1 VEALYALAHA
11 LTSQSTLVQREAV
24 RGISFLAI
32 DEHLRVGIVEGPL
45 RVIIRIMIDP
55 SCEPELKYLAETVLV
70 NIGFHNG
77 QKDLEV
83 VANDYE
89 LLSEWFYVRKSLRP
103 QALGLDLLHHWVNT
117 IFYGVNEAE
126 KKTRQHFLLAEL
138 GREVSEKEFDEN
150 SMSLHLANGL
160 DVDLRDTIDLLG
172 LSLMKSMIE
181 RIIRHRP
188 SDRGVGASVGGIGY
202 SITPMNPNGG
212 LHEAL
217 LQQFSHLFDA
227 WKMLRNGIPIDLQS
241 IDAAHSIVTPE
252 FHIEHSV
259 MPSMPPL
266 SRSKTGGYLTDRFL
280 SFLSFCSGRTQAQQI
295 LMEEE
300 DEEHYLKQR
309 AKDAG
314 GPVAGMVM
322 SREEQPTAAAA
333 APESKSSL
341 PNGEE
346 LESDDLVNHPPR
358 KVQELLDLF
367 FPSKL
372 YQMYLTDM
380 ISLGQPLPMAVASAE
395 PTMITSVRQHSD
407 ICLGTPPRVVV
418 YNDRNFS
425 QRYKVPEPKSFRAL
439 LLPSRTYYTFR
450 REGRIIQRIFD
461 DLASN
466 NPIPKSPD
474 NSPSPSTLE
483 DSLLTQMRQE
493 AAYMGGYVDSANTL
507 WTLCFRESTFQGEF
521 MISLL
526 STLRRCPQIASLN
539 FISRRPEQDSELGY
553 FAGSLPGSIRYISFE
568 SSLSSQAIEV
578 MCVMLK
584 TQNPAF
590 LLHPERDGF
599 VNDTDSLNGQEDS
612 SSQGLLGLA
621 IKSTLLTNSDIKSL
635 CELLDPSEEYINLMT
650 GRFNEKDSKSSFS
663 GTLPRKSDDALAS
676 PPLASPVPRM
686 NGLRFLDL
694 SENRLSDEQVSTI
707 IYACIGGPLEGLE
720 LHGNSIYRG
729 LYLSAPL
736 QIYLTSTSCQL
747 THLGLGANALINSTF
762 RNILSFCQNSATL
775 TSLDFSSNSLSSS
788 ENTRVKVREY
798 LKKNRHLRTLN
809 LSNNKFTLEIV
820 RDVHLGL
827 MENESLILL
836 NMERNISTNPREMR
850 LVRQK
855 LKLNRDRYVK
865 GHPAGAGHLTPH
877 AHAVSSSFSTMAP
890 HPHSGHPIDSP
901 NVFSPSGANEPLPKP
916 ALHNFVS
923 ESNMVS
929 SGEAIEVSVTIL
941 PEGNDGGDV
950 PRKAQSEVRRKSERA
965 KSSSVLGG
973 VNVDSAGIRRQLT
986 YDDSLSPL
994 TNSGTAAADPEEF
1007 EDFSVT
1013 LTDAESTPRDLS
1025 LQTAIPTATIATKK
1039 ESGKKKDDRDFDD
1052 YDLEDDDQA
1061 EEALSGDQ
1069 IFLSVL
1075 FSAPLAWQDTR
1086 NQLHPIQTLDYAGE
1100 REALVQVFHEA
1111 KRDVG
1116 LRFDFAT
1123 TEALRTVVTLGCKAL
1138 HFSGHGHPHCLNF
1151 EDGRSG
1157 LQFITIEQLSELCKA
1172 GDLKLEFVFVSAC
1185 YSSKAAEA
1193 FVQAG
1198 VQHVVCVSVDA
1209 QLLDAAAMAFTRAF
1223 YLALLVGHTVR
1234 HSFDLGKQAVATSP
1248 YVPNGSAEGSKFLLL
1263 PETNSHDLPIFTA
1276 KTIRKWPPAHH
1287 GHRGIT
1293 TDSIEHS
1300 YLPRPPE
1307 DFEGRE
1313 IDMHHVIKILLNR
1326 RLVSVVGE
1334 PGVGKSAVAV
1344 GSCCYMWERK
1354 HFADGIVYV
1363 RLHGVST
1370 YSGLLHAISQ
1380 AMISGSPKLA
1390 KRFNGLSKIF
1400 REKIRP
1406 AMKYPSV
1413 EDGEQL
1419 GRGSGAKSAEGDP
1432 IREHED
1438 LLLHCLATLRVLLVL
1453 DHLNDIL
1460 YSENDTVTDF
1470 KMFLSRLFERCRN
1483 IKVPPPSSLASP
1495 PASLRC

>member
-1 VEALYALAHA
+1 M
-11 LTSQSTLVQREAV
+11 VQREAV

-45 RVIIRIMIDP
+45 RMIIRIMIDP
-55 SCEPELKYLAETVLV
+55 SCEPELKYLAETVLI

-89 LLSEWFYVRKSLRP
+89 LLSEWFYMRKSLRP
-103 QALGLDLLHHWVNT
+103 QALGLDLLHHWINT
-117 IFYGVNEAE
+117 IFYGLNKAE

-138 GREVSEKEFDEN
+138 GREASDQDFDEN
-150 SMSLHLANGL
+150 SMSLHLANGM

-181 RIIRHRP
+181 RIIRLRP
-188 SDRGVGASVGGIGY
+188 SDRGLNTSVSGLGY
-202 SITPMNPNGG
+202 SITPINPNGG
-212 LHEAL
+212 LHEAI

-227 WKMLRNGIPIDLQS
+227 WKMLRNGIPLELQS

-252 FHIEHSV
+252 FHIQQSTLPAISI
-259 MPSMPPL
+259 PSF
-266 SRSKTGGYLTDRFL
+266 SRSRTGGYLTDRFL

-295 LMEEE
+295 LLEEE
-300 DEEHYLKQR
+300 NEEYWLKHR
-309 AKDAG
+309 AKDSAA
-314 GPVAGMVM
+314 PVTGMTM
-322 SREEQPTAAAA
+322 SREENSTAAPAPHSNDLKNPEKAA
-333 APESKSSL
+333 L
-341 PNGEE
+341 GGGEE
-346 LESDDLVNHPPR
+346 LEPDDLVNHPPT

-407 ICLGTPPRVVV
+407 ACIGTPPRVVV

-461 DLASN
+461 DLAAN
-466 NPIPKSPD
+466 NSIHNSSG
-474 NSPSPSTLE
+474 NSPSQSTIA
-483 DSLLTQMRQE
+483 DSLLTQMKQE
-493 AAYMGGYVDSANTL
+493 AVYMGGYVDSSNTL
-507 WTLCFRESTFQGEF
+507 WTLCFRESHFQGEF

-539 FISRRPEQDSELGY
+539 FVSRKPEQDSELGY
-553 FAGSLPGSIRYISFE
+553 FAGSLPGSIRFISFE
-568 SSLSSQAIEV
+568 SALSSQAIEI

-590 LLHPERDGF
+590 IHSDRDF
-599 VNDTDSLNGQEDS
+599 VNDTDSLNSGTGTDEA

-621 IKSTLLTNSDIKSL
+621 IKNTLLTISDIKSI
-635 CELLDPSEEYINLMT
+635 CELLDPTEDYINLMT
-650 GRFNEKDSKSSFS
+650 GRTYSEKEKSVS
-663 GTLPRKSDDALAS
+663 GSLPRKSEDFLS
-676 PPLASPVPRM
+676 SISLPLPRVV
-686 NGLRFLDL
+686 GLRYLDL
-694 SENRLSDEQVSTI
+694 SDNRLSDEHISTI
-707 IYACIGGPLEGLE
+707 IYACIGSPLEGLE
-720 LHGNSIYRG
+720 LRGNYIYRG
-729 LYLSAPL
+729 LYVSTPL
-736 QIYLTSTSCQL
+736 QSYLTSNSCQL
-747 THLGLGANALINSTF
+747 THLGLASNGIINATF
-762 RNILSFCQNSATL
+762 RNILSFCQSSPTL
-775 TSLDFSSNSLSSS
+775 TSLDFSSNTLSSS
-788 ENTRVKVREY
+788 EQTRAKLREY
-798 LKKNRHLRTLN
+798 LKRNRHLRVLN
-809 LSNNKFTLEIV
+809 LSNNKFTFEIV
-820 RDVHLGL
+820 RDIHLGL
-827 MENESLILL
+827 LENESLILL
-836 NMERNISTNPREMR
+836 NMDKNISTNPREME

-877 AHAVSSSFSTMAP
+877 AHAVSSSFSTIP
-890 HPHSGHPIDSP
+890 PVNSIQSP
-901 NVFSPSGANEPLPKP
+901 NSFQPNHQSGTYFSNHGDSTMAQS
-916 ALHNFVS
+916 AD
-923 ESNMVS
+923 
-929 SGEAIEVSVTIL
+929 AIEVSVTVV
-941 PEGNDGGDV
+941 EDS
-950 PRKAQSEVRRKSERA
+950 RKIQSEGKRKNERT
-965 KSSSVLGG
+965 KSSSVLSSCSI
-973 VNVDSAGIRRQLT
+973 DHADIRRQLT
-986 YDDSLSPL
+986 YDSMSV
-994 TNSGTAAADPEEF
+994 PEELTD
-1007 EDFSVT
+1007 DFAIT
-1013 LTDAESTPRDLS
+1013 LTDSESTPRDL
-1025 LQTAIPTATIATKK
+1025 AHIPHLIVET
-1039 ESGKKKDDRDFDD
+1039 SKKKDERDFDD
-1052 YDLEDDDQA
+1052 FDDDDDQLEENALNA
-1061 EEALSGDQ
+1061 E
-1069 IFLSVL
+1069 FLSVL

-1263 PETNSHDLPIFTA
+1263 PEDMPHDTPIFTA
-1276 KTIRKWPPAHH
+1276 RMVRKWPSNSRSL
-1287 GHRGIT
+1287 RGVT
-1293 TDSIEHS
+1293 AEAIEQS

-1313 IDMHHVIKILLNR
+1313 IDMHNVIKILLSR

-1344 GSCCYMWERK
+1344 GSCCYLWERK
-1354 HFADGIVYV
+1354 HFSDGIVYV
-1363 RLHGVST
+1363 RLQGVST
-1370 YSGLLHAISQ
+1370 YSGLLNTISQ

-1390 KRFNGLSKIF
+1390 KRIHGLTKIF
-1400 REKIRP
+1400 REHKP
-1406 AMKYPSV
+1406 AMKLSSDNT
-1413 EDGEQL
+1413 EIL
-1419 GRGSGAKSAEGDP
+1419 NGDP

-1438 LLLHCLATLRVLLVL
+1438 LLLHCLATLRVLLVF

-1460 YSENDTVTDF
+1460 FSENDTITDF

-1483 IKVPPPSSLASP
+1483 IKV
-1495 PASLRC
+1495 